1 MRGKNS
7 FLLSSDVNEV
17 TGAVLNF
24 FIFFFLQKD
33 FTRTNSTKSIQANKK
48 EKRQRF
54 LCP

>member
-7 FLLSSDVNEV
+7 FLLSSNVNEV
-17 TGAVLNF
+17 TGAVLNI
-24 FIFFFLQKD
+24 FIFFLQKD
-33 FTRTNSTKSIQANKK
+33 FTRTNSTKSIQANKN